1 MDNKEALLN
10 FLGLAQRARKTV
22 SGQEILLKEL
32 RANNLKFLFIA
43 SDSGKDTFKKF
54 TDKSNSYNVPTN
66 NLLTSEE
73 LSNAVGVKRSIIGIS
88 DSGMA
93 KKMIQLTNKIKGE

>member
-1 MDNKEALLN
+1 MDNKQALIN

-54 TDKSNSYNVPTN
+54 TDKSTTYNVPTN
-66 NLLTSEE
+66 VLLTSEE

-93 KKMIQLTNKIKGE
+93 KKMIELTKQSKGE